1 MDETDRRILMAVQD
15 GLPLVKDPFGAV
27 GAALDLDR
35 DQVIC
40 RLQGLIRNGVVRRF
54 GARVNHR
61 RLGIVVNA
69 MVGWNVP
76 DDLVERIGMQMA
88 RSSAVTHCYEREV
101 RRGDWNYNLF
111 TVHHGYTREEVED
124 QIASLARET
133 GIDEHIVLYS
143 VEECK
148 RSTAGRLYPTG
159 ERRP

>member
-1 MDETDRRILMAVQD
+1 MDDTDRRVLMAVQD

-27 GAALDLDR
+27 GSVLDLDR
-35 DQVIC
+35 DEVI
-40 RLQGLIRNGVVRRF
+40 RRIQALIGNGVVRRF
-54 GARVNHR
+54 GARINHR

-76 DDLVERIGMQMA
+76 EDRVERIGMQMA
-88 RSSAVTHCYEREV
+88 GSPAVTHCYEREV

-111 TVHHGYTREEVED
+111 TVHHGYSREEVED

-133 GIDEHIVLYS
+133 GIDEHVVLYS

-148 RSTAGRLYPTG
+148 RSTAGRLYPSG
-159 ERRP
+159 KRRL